1 MVGRISGFGPIS
13 YNYSPSF
20 NGVSN
25 TSPADGVSATS
36 ESKEDSKAVGKAEK
50 KGECQTCKNRK
61 YVDGSDEMV
70 SFKSPAKISPEA
82 APSMVRAHEQEHV
95 SNAYAKASKAGGKVM
110 QASVAIKMA
119 ICPECGRAYIAG
131 GTTTTQI
138 KYPGDKYSQNQKSA
152 NYDAFAGS
160 NIDTK
165 V

>member
-13 YNYSPSF
+13 YSYNPSVS
-20 NGVSN
+20 GVSN
-25 TSPADGVSATS
+25 TSPADGISAPS
-36 ESKEDSKAVGKAEK
+36 ASKDDSKAVGKAEK

-138 KYPGDKYSQNQKSA
+138 KYPGDKYSKNQKSA
-152 NYDAFAGS
+152 NYDAFAGA